1 MSGERRL
8 LLVMWEH
15 WRLCQVNNL
24 SPGLVSMLLQC
35 SPSVPDISGPI
46 VSSLI
51 TWSVTT
57 LLILV
62 CQSCY
67 YSKGAMYVVRSVLLT
82 RPIGLQGVREKTL
95 FYFKC

>member
-35 SPSVPDISGPI
+35 CPSVPDISGPI

-62 CQSCY
+62 CQCCY
-67 YSKGAMYVVRSVLLT
+67 YSKGAM
-82 RPIGLQGVREKTL
+82 
-95 FYFKC
+95 